1 MIVKVPKYPQ
11 QNQWWIYDIGNGQLI
26 TSFFIPGDISDT
38 KEVVYAE
45 TPIPGLNYQP
55 IQSGGMGNRKVS
67 FELPLIRRNGIVGNV
82 QILKQF
88 DRLRHPAGS
97 LLSVFSQNSQFV
109 ANPKVLY
116 NWGTGSVP
124 LIWYVKKCDATHKKH
139 WVNAFGQPQYSEIQ
153 FELWLDESDPINKAE
168 DMWRQLASIFGEVQT
183 ASDTSK
189 ALFKQKP
196 Y

>member
-11 QNQWWIYDIGNGQLI
+11 QNQWWIYDIGNGQII

-55 IQSGGMGNRKVS
+55 IQSGGMGNRKVT

-88 DRLRHPAGS
+88 DRLRHPSGS

-124 LIWYVKKCDATHKKH
+124 LVWYVKKCNATHKKH
-139 WVNAFGQPQYSEIQ
+139 WVNAFGQPQYSELQ

-183 ASDTSK
+183 ATDQSK
-189 ALFKQKP
+189 ALLKQKP